1 MRETVLYIAASL
13 DGFIADPDGN
23 IDWLLA
29 FDASQSSYPSFI
41 ESVDTIIMGYTTY
54 MQLITQLSPDIWP
67 YEGKEV
73 YVASRHEHSD
83 NEKVTFTKDPARLVE
98 DLKNKVGKTI
108 WIVGGSQLIASLF
121 DVRLIDTLILITAP
135 VAIGKGIP
143 LFPDTSMKF
152 SLVKSEVFGPFI
164 ESTYHVIL

>member
-54 MQLITQLSPDIWP
+54 MQLIT
-67 YEGKEV
+67 
-73 YVASRHEHSD
+73 
-83 NEKVTFTKDPARLVE
+83 
-98 DLKNKVGKTI
+98 
-108 WIVGGSQLIASLF
+108 
-121 DVRLIDTLILITAP
+121 
-135 VAIGKGIP
+135 
-143 LFPDTSMKF
+143 
-152 SLVKSEVFGPFI
+152 
-164 ESTYHVIL
+164 